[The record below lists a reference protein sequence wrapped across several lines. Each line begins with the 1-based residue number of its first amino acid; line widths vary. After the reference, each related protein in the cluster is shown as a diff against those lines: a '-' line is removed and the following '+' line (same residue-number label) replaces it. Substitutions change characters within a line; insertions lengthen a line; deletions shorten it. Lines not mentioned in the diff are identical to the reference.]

1 MSMPTFKLGDAQ
13 LQRQSHDFPPHALK
27 TAGDFV
33 ESNENLDGVGEEPDA
48 FSQTKF

>member
-13 LQRQSHDFPPHALK
+13 LQRQSHDFPPQALK

-33 ESNENLDGVGEEPDA
+33 TLSENHEGDIEQADA
-48 FSQTKF
+48 FQ